1 MPQLDQLCTSS
12 SLVTSPNDDSV
23 ILLGCN
29 EHRELFFELTSKNGH
44 LEWSKMQQNLKFNHI
59 PQLQL
64 AMLVPDDLVTC
75 EIN

>member
-29 EHRELFFELTSKNGH
+29 EHRDSFFELKSINGH
-44 LEWSKMQQNLKFNHI
+44 LEWSKMQQNLKY
-59 PQLQL
+59 QRYSSV
-64 AMLVPDDLVTC
+64 AMLVPDDLVTRK
-75 EIN
+75 IN

>member
-1 MPQLDQLCTSS
+1 M
-12 SLVTSPNDDSV
+12 TSPNGDGV

-29 EHRELFFELTSKNGH
+29 EHRESFFELTSKNGH
-44 LEWSKMQQNLKFNHI
+44 LEWSKMQQNLKY
-59 PQLQL
+59 QRYSSV